1 MKTLQ
6 QIETEIEAILCDPS
20 ASYWLKNQL
29 RARTDR
35 DPLDYAAEAQAL
47 CNILHN
53 RVRHSRAGSSRRK
66 SVR

>member
-20 ASYWLKNQL
+20 VSYWLKNQL

-35 DPLDYAAEAQAL
+35 DPPRL
-47 CNILHN
+47 CGRGASVVQHLTQP
-53 RVRHSRAGSSRRK
+53 RAPF
-66 SVR
+66 